1 MGATLRRLVPQTK
14 ITIPELPAEYVA
26 RPGLLA
32 DLDVGAA
39 ADVALVCAP
48 AGWGKTL
55 LLADW
60 SRASTDTETAWVGL
74 DRDDNDPRRLWASII
89 AAVAACPSVPS
100 SSRLHAPFVW
110 APADQP
116 EFVAEF
122 VDALAA
128 LPRPVRLILDDV
140 HELVSQ
146 EALRGVEILT
156 RNRVAG
162 VALVLSSRFDPPLS
176 LSRLRVAGRM
186 WELASASGFLPG
198 RDCDVAGQDPGGPHP
213 GPGRRAAPANRGLGR
228 RAAAGRRR
236 AARGV
241 RP

>member
-100 SSRLHAPFVW
+100 SSRAT
-110 APADQP
+110 
-116 EFVAEF
+116 
-122 VDALAA
+122 
-128 LPRPVRLILDDV
+128 RPVCL
-140 HELVSQ
+140 
-146 EALRGVEILT
+146 
-156 RNRVAG
+156 
-162 VALVLSSRFDPPLS
+162 
-176 LSRLRVAGRM
+176 
-186 WELASASGFLPG
+186 
-198 RDCDVAGQDPGGPHP
+198 GP
-213 GPGRRAAPANRGLGR
+213 R
-228 RAAAGRRR
+228 
-236 AARGV
+236 
-241 RP
+241 